1 MPPGSR
7 HHANLD
13 AFFAAREALRWVADA
28 GVEVAGGIG
37 WPGTRA
43 PGARVADDLYSGT
56 AGVLAALAEAR
67 LAGLADFDDH
77 ARGAAR
83 RLRTMLPEGADSDA
97 RAGPDQLVPE
107 ADVPDLGLYTGHS
120 GIAAALHMWALASG
134 DDKARANARA
144 LTGRIAVMSATAGP
158 AARWRDLLSGQAG
171 VLLVLAQ
178 LGDTSVRP
186 VAAGIADQLVGQAD
200 WIDGLPDWRPHEDH
214 PAYLPNFSHGLA
226 GIGYALAAAAGPLS
240 RPDLLEVAVLA
251 ARRLIQLG
259 ARPDGTM
266 AVPHSIPLAD
276 RAAPISY
283 GWCHGPT
290 GTVRLFDL
298 LDREQPARGWGE
310 HARACR
316 DAVRASGLPARLY
329 PGFWD
334 NLGQCCGTAG
344 VGEMA
349 LDQYQRTGD
358 PQWLA
363 WAQTLAADVL
373 ERAISDDH
381 GVRWSHTEHRASPP
395 DLEPQVGRMQGA
407 AGIASWLLRLWR
419 VQRDGPDAATL
430 WWPDRPAVAHR
441 LAGG

>member
-97 RAGPDQLVPE
+97 RAGTDQLVPE

-134 DDKARANARA
+134 DDKARANPRA

-158 AARWRDLLSGQAG
+158 AARWRD
-171 VLLVLAQ
+171 
-178 LGDTSVRP
+178 
-186 VAAGIADQLVGQAD
+186 
-200 WIDGLPDWRPHEDH
+200 
-214 PAYLPNFSHGLA
+214 LA

-266 AVPHSIPLAD
+266 AVPHSIPLAG

-363 WAQTLAADVL
+363 WAQT
-373 ERAISDDH
+373 H
-381 GVRWSHTEHRASPP
+381 TPPRWR
-395 DLEPQVGRMQGA
+395 
-407 AGIASWLLRLWR
+407 LRFRTTGMLSTIR
-419 VQRDGPDAATL
+419 
-430 WWPDRPAVAHR
+430 
-441 LAGG
+441 